1 MIIPHRGGRA
11 GGSLLPLSEKLAPR
25 KRTGLEFIYGAGE
38 SAAEVIVGSGVTTWK
53 PRAAVAQ
60 DGDDL
65 WRGGATAQQFFSDPF
80 ISDAPVR
87 LWEAFK
93 NPQSVQPSSIA
104 AGRAGGW
111 FAARQTVCIDGIV
124 GHVRRN
130 RARRQRQVG
139 RTSHTAFGLLQ
150 QSATP
155 RGQASVGVQHLQPR
169 RIAASVASLWF
180 FIGEPSQT
188 AQVTPIGAGQV
199 AAIGESQILADE
211 AGDGRLDGSGADS
224 HPGLQIAGAGLE
236 YHTRFVPGTSTY
248 VEGAAEKNP
257 MIRRGYSRD
266 HRPDCEQLVIALIV
280 NNEGFPFSYETFDG
294 NRTDVSTMETILRM
308 VERKYGKARR
318 IWVFDRGIV
327 SEENLAAIRKRDGQ
341 YLTGT
346 PRSQM
351 KQFEAELLKEDWT
364 QVRPEVEVKK
374 VAIPQGEETYILCRT
389 SGRKEK
395 EKAIRN
401 RFSNSMETALKGL
414 EKAIATGRLK
424 DRNKMERRLGKIQA
438 RHPQVNDLYDVALKD
453 TAEGVR
459 LFWQIKEDRK
469 NWRES
474 REGAYLLRTNLQ
486 AETAEELWSKYMQLT
501 EAEASF
507 RALKSELS
515 IRPLFHQL
523 EPRVKAHVMV
533 AFLGYALWVTL
544 KHLLKRRP
552 AIVPKPSASGVEN
565 AQPMTPMKAI
575 ALLSTLQSADI
586 VLPTTD
592 GREIRLRRITEPTA
606 EQKSLLR
613 QLGISL
619 PEHLQF
625 HRECSADSA
634 IA

>member
-1 MIIPHRGGRA
+1 MFLRA
-11 GGSLLPLSEKLAPR
+11 NLRSKDGKDHTYWSLVETVRTPDGPRQKTLCYLGELNSSAQARWLTTVEVFNEQGEARQLKLFPSHVAPPADDPQVAR
-25 KRTGLEFIYGAGE
+25 VLLNKVRLERSRQFGACFLGLELWKRLELDRFFEQTVDRESADVAWSRVAALLAVNRLCAPGSELAIEQRWYPSTALDDLLEIEEGKINDTRLYRCLDRILPHKTKLERHLKERYGALFG
-38 SAAEVIVGSGVTTWK
+38 AEFDVLLY
-53 PRAAVAQ
+53 
-60 DGDDL
+60 DL
-65 WRGGATAQQFFSDPF
+65 
-80 ISDAPVR
+80 
-87 LWEAFK
+87 
-93 NPQSVQPSSIA
+93 
-104 AGRAGGW
+104 
-111 FAARQTVCIDGIV
+111 
-124 GHVRRN
+124 
-130 RARRQRQVG
+130 
-139 RTSHTAFGLLQ
+139 
-150 QSATP
+150 
-155 RGQASVGVQHLQPR
+155 
-169 RIAASVASLWF
+169 
-180 FIGEPSQT
+180 
-188 AQVTPIGAGQV
+188 
-199 AAIGESQILADE
+199 
-211 AGDGRLDGSGADS
+211 
-224 HPGLQIAGAGLE
+224 
-236 YHTRFVPGTSTY
+236 TSTY

-257 MIRRGYSRD
+257 MVRRGYSRD

-294 NRTDVSTMETILRM
+294 NRSDVSTMETMLRM
-308 VERKYGKARR
+308 VERKYGRARR

-327 SEENLAAIRKRDGQ
+327 SEENLAAIRRRGGQ

-351 KQFEAELLKEDWT
+351 KRFEAELLQDDWT
-364 QVRPEVEVKK
+364 RVRPEVEVKK

-389 SGRKEK
+389 SGRQEK

-438 RHPQVNDLYDVALKD
+438 RHPQVNDLYDLALRD
-453 TAEGVR
+453 TVEGIR
-459 LFWQIKEDRK
+459 LFWQVKEDRRS
-469 NWRES
+469 WRES
-474 REGAYLLRTNLQ
+474 REGAYLLRTNLK

-515 IRPLFHQL
+515 VRPLFHQL
-523 EPRVKAHVMV
+523 ESRVKAHVMV

-552 AIVPKPSASGVEN
+552 VIAPKPTASGVDN
-565 AQPMTPMKAI
+565 VQPMSPMRAI

-592 GREIRLRRITEPTA
+592 GREIRLRRITEPTT

-625 HRECSADSA
+625 NRECSVDSA

>member
-1 MIIPHRGGRA
+1 MFLRPNHRGKDGKKHTYWSLVETVRTA
-11 GGSLLPLSEKLAPR
+11 DGPRQKTLCYLGELNSSAEARWLTTVEVFNKQGEAQQLKLFPSHVAPPTDDPQVARVLLNKVRLERTRQFGGCFL
-25 KRTGLEFIYGAGE
+25 GLELWKRLELDGFFEPAVDDE
-38 SAAEVIVGSGVTTWK
+38 PAEVPWSRVAALLAINRLCAPGSELAIEQRWFPST
-53 PRAAVAQ
+53 AL
-60 DGDDL
+60 DDL
-65 WRGGATAQQFFSDPF
+65 
-80 ISDAPVR
+80 
-87 LWEAFK
+87 
-93 NPQSVQPSSIA
+93 
-104 AGRAGGW
+104 
-111 FAARQTVCIDGIV
+111 
-124 GHVRRN
+124 
-130 RARRQRQVG
+130 
-139 RTSHTAFGLLQ
+139 
-150 QSATP
+150 
-155 RGQASVGVQHLQPR
+155 
-169 RIAASVASLWF
+169 
-180 FIGEPSQT
+180 
-188 AQVTPIGAGQV
+188 
-199 AAIGESQILADE
+199 
-211 AGDGRLDGSGADS
+211 
-224 HPGLQIAGAGLE
+224 LQIEEGKINDTRLYRCLDRILPHKTKLERHLKNRYGELFGAEFDVLL
-236 YHTRFVPGTSTY
+236 YDLTSTY
-248 VEGAAEKNP
+248 MEGAAEKNP
-257 MIRRGYSRD
+257 MIHRGYSRD

-280 NNEGFPFSYETFDG
+280 NQDGFPFSYETFNG
-294 NRTDVSTMETILRM
+294 NRSDVSTMETILRM

-327 SEENLAAIRKRDGQ
+327 SEENLAAIRKREGQ

-414 EKAIATGRLK
+414 EKTIATGRLK
-424 DRNKMERRLGKIQA
+424 DRHKMERRLGKIQA
-438 RHPQVNDLYDVALKD
+438 RHPQVNDLYDLALRD

-459 LFWQIKEDRK
+459 LFWQMKEDRK

-474 REGAYLLRTNLQ
+474 REGAYLLRTNLK

-552 AIVPKPSASGVEN
+552 AIVPKPSVSGVEN

-606 EQKSLLR
+606 EQKSLLH

-619 PEHLQF
+619 PEHLQS
-625 HRECSADSA
+625 HRECSVDSA

>member
-1 MIIPHRGGRA
+1 MFLRPHSRNKDGKDHTYWSLVETVRTVDGPRQKTLCYLGELNSSA
-11 GGSLLPLSEKLAPR
+11 QSRWLRTVEVFNEQGEAQQLKLFPSHVAPPADDPQVARVLLNKVRLERTRQFGSCFLGLDLWKRLELDRFFAQALDGEPADVPWSRVAALLAINRLCAPGSELAIEQRWYPSTALDDLLGIEEGKINDTRLYRSLDRILPLKTKLER
-25 KRTGLEFIYGAGE
+25 HLKDRYGALFG
-38 SAAEVIVGSGVTTWK
+38 AEFDVLLY
-53 PRAAVAQ
+53 
-60 DGDDL
+60 DL
-65 WRGGATAQQFFSDPF
+65 
-80 ISDAPVR
+80 
-87 LWEAFK
+87 
-93 NPQSVQPSSIA
+93 
-104 AGRAGGW
+104 
-111 FAARQTVCIDGIV
+111 
-124 GHVRRN
+124 
-130 RARRQRQVG
+130 
-139 RTSHTAFGLLQ
+139 
-150 QSATP
+150 
-155 RGQASVGVQHLQPR
+155 
-169 RIAASVASLWF
+169 
-180 FIGEPSQT
+180 
-188 AQVTPIGAGQV
+188 
-199 AAIGESQILADE
+199 
-211 AGDGRLDGSGADS
+211 
-224 HPGLQIAGAGLE
+224 
-236 YHTRFVPGTSTY
+236 TSTY
-248 VEGAAEKNP
+248 VEGAAENNP
-257 MIRRGYSRD
+257 MVRRGYSRD

-351 KQFEAELLKEDWT
+351 RQFEAELLKEDWT
-364 QVRPEVEVKK
+364 RVRPEVEVKK
-374 VAIPQGEETYILCRT
+374 VAIPEGEETYILCRT

-414 EKAIATGRLK
+414 EKTIVAGRLK

-438 RHPQVNDLYDVALKD
+438 RHPQVNDLYDVALRD
-453 TAEGVR
+453 TVEGVR
-459 LFWQIKEDRK
+459 LFWQIKEDRR

-474 REGAYLLRTNLQ
+474 REGAYLLRTNLK

-552 AIVPKPSASGVEN
+552 MIVPKPSASGVDN
-565 AQPMTPMKAI
+565 IQPMSPRRAI

-613 QLGISL
+613 QLGLSL

-625 HRECSADSA
+625 NRECSADSA